1 MKKLHPRL
9 LYILAVA
16 LLIALTGVGFNWMRA
31 RSKKSGAPTAALKA
45 IPVRIAPVS
54 RTTLRQVLVLSGT
67 IEPVQQVDLK
77 PKISGRL
84 ERLALEDG
92 TLLTEGTPVKAGA
105 VVAVLEHRDLDAQAA
120 QARAAVDTAQ
130 AGVLAAQAAQAE
142 AVRERKRAENLLAQ
156 GSATE
161 QARDRAVTVDERA
174 AAALEQAKAQLEQA
188 RASLQAAEVMRDEAT
203 LRAPFDGVIA
213 GKYADPGSLVTPGSA
228 LLRIVPIDEVRILVA
243 VPTPH
248 LPALVA
254 GRATA
259 EVAVDVWPD
268 RTFPCAIRT
277 IFPEVSAATRT
288 ATIELRVRN
297 PDPGSGE
304 PILRPGMYAAIR
316 IVLDTREKV
325 LAVPADSVIRIR
337 ARNLVFLNDNGIARA
352 REIQPGLR
360 EGAQVEVLSGLK
372 EGDPLVVSG
381 QQRLTDG
388 TAVAPM
394 EKERPAAAGEKLP

>member
-1 MKKLHPRL
+1 MNNSIRRL
-9 LYILAVA
+9 LYFAACLLLVA
-16 LLIALTGVGFNWMRA
+16 ATAIGFKWMSA

-45 IPVRIAPVS
+45 VPVKVAPVT
-54 RTTLRQVLVLSGT
+54 RTSLRQVLVLSGA

-120 QARAAVDTAQ
+120 QAEAAVDTAQ

-142 AVRERKRAENLLAQ
+142 AVRERKRSENLLAQ

-161 QARDRAVTVDERA
+161 QARDRAVTADERA

-188 RASLQAAEVMRDEAT
+188 RAALQAAEVMRDEAT

-213 GKYADPGSLVTPGSA
+213 GKYADPGSLVTPANA

-248 LPALVA
+248 LPALAA

-288 ATIELRVRN
+288 ATIELRVKN
-297 PDPGSGE
+297 PEPGSGQ
-304 PILRPGMYAAIR
+304 PILRPGMYASIR
-316 IVLDTREKV
+316 IVLETRENALV
-325 LAVPADSVIRIR
+325 VPADSIIRIR
-337 ARNLVFLNDNGIARA
+337 ARHLVFLDDNGFARA
-352 REIQPGLR
+352 REIKTGLR
-360 EGAQVEVLSGLK
+360 EGPRVEVLSGLK

-388 TAVAPM
+388 AAIAPVS
-394 EKERPAAAGEKLP
+394 EAPAAAGEKRP